1 MCEEVSYEEECC
13 DRDTEVLQRMDSE
26 SAPTLYMYELRV
38 GGMGRD
44 GGMGSEGGVGRD
56 GDVGREGGV
65 GRDGVVGREGVWHIL
80 EGYGKGWGGPGG
92 HVGGP
97 GDWETV
103 CSWDSTCS

>member
-26 SAPTLYMYELRV
+26 SAPTLYEL
-38 GGMGRD
+38 RD
-44 GGMGSEGGVGRD
+44 GGMER
-56 GDVGREGGV
+56 DVG
-65 GRDGVVGREGVWHIL
+65 VGREGVWHIL

-97 GDWETV
+97 GDWGTV
-103 CSWDSTCS
+103 CSWDNTCMRS